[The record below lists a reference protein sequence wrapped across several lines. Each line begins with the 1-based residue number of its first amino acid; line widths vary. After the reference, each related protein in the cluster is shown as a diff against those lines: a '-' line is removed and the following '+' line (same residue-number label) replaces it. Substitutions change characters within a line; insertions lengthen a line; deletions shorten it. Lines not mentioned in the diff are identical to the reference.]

1 MKLILLDRDGV
12 INQDSEHYI
21 KSPEEW
27 QALPGSLEAIAK
39 LNNAGYKVSV
49 VTNQSGVGRGM
60 YSLATL
66 DEIHQKMH
74 DELSQV
80 NGHLDKIFYCPHAPD
95 DNCECRKPKPG
106 LLTQALEHF
115 GIAPEHTIFIGDSIR
130 DIQAADAAHCHSA
143 LVLTGNGK
151 KTADKNPN
159 LKTYQDLN
167 DFTETLL
174 TAQEKN

>member
-167 DFTETLL
+167 GFTETLL